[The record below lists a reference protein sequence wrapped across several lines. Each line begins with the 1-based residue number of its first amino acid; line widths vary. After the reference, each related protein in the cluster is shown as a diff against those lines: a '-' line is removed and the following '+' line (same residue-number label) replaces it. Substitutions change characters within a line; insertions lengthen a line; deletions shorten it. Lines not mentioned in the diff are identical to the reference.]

1 VARVL
6 SSHYPFYDLLLTT
19 GACLS
24 TAQAVLHDKRL
35 VIERV
40 VECNECGAVFSFAGW
55 SRGSSW
61 RWLPMDLPSNNLAV
75 PRKLKPCVEHVLRVL
90 GPDALLLQGVDDEVA
105 GLEAPL
111 LRRIGEAYLTV
122 PQLKVPRPS

>member
-1 VARVL
+1 
-6 SSHYPFYDLLLTT
+6 
-19 GACLS
+19 
-24 TAQAVLHDKRL
+24 
-35 VIERV
+35 
-40 VECNECGAVFSFAGW
+40 
-55 SRGSSW
+55 
-61 RWLPMDLPSNNLAV
+61 MDLPSNNLAV

-90 GPDALLLQGVDDEVA
+90 GPDALPQELKHKLPSKFHLIGAVLLLQGVDDEVA